1 MFFFCILEKCWF
13 WFDRFPENSSVWE
26 RNSCALIGIRVVSC
40 VFFLICT
47 LQSLQFG
54 CAKMVTS
61 HLCTKTAPKPPTFFR
76 PPRFGPSADRRWSK
90 SLGRS
95 RTLQW
100 CSILDTV
107 RRIPK
112 TSKADRDW
120 EWLRQGVFLL
130 LLGDFVLQLSRVLL
144 TVSRLPIHINH
155 LGRKRSG
162 CTMTGNFSPFDTQLA
177 VKKSWTVKECERSV
191 NSSTNCR
198 SNSQINQIIGSY
210 LCRIFVKTCSPIYKG
225 DRNLQYTSLF
235 TPQPPKN
242 WRSSLG

>member
-1 MFFFCILEKCWF
+1 MFFLHTWKSWF
-13 WFDRFPENSSVWE
+13 WFARFLENRQFGSETLVHW
-26 RNSCALIGIRVVSC
+26 NQSCFMR
-40 VFFLICT
+40 FFVICT

-61 HLCTKTAPKPPTFFR
+61 HLCTKTAQKPPTFFR

-107 RRIPK
+107 RRHQK
-112 TSKADRDW
+112 SSKADRDW

-130 LLGDFVLQLSRVLL
+130 LLGHFVLQLSRVLL

-177 VKKSWTVKECERSV
+177 VKKSWTVKESERSV

-198 SNSQINQIIGSY
+198 SNSQIIGSY
-210 LCRIFVKTCSPIYKG
+210 LCRIFVKT
-225 DRNLQYTSLF
+225 
-235 TPQPPKN
+235 
-242 WRSSLG
+242 